1 MEINIPT
8 ASPFFTG
15 ISNQIMYCI
24 STPNLQ
30 SWNAS
35 NMYNNNE
42 QQKKPEN
49 ASIVQPVVNNHTP
62 QNQPPT
68 QYYYGNGNT
77 AITQNIQAFNQNYPP
92 ANIQSTSNDTSKVN
106 SGNFTNN
113 HDQNKNQHQEREN
126 RFFNDE
132 GRAFECAVVIS
143 YIIY

>member
-15 ISNQIMYCI
+15 IPNQIMYCI

-35 NMYNNNE
+35 NMYNNND

-49 ASIVQPVVNNHTP
+49 TSIVQPVVTTQTT
-62 QNQPPT
+62 QN

-77 AITQNIQAFNQNYPP
+77 AITQNIQAFNQNYPS
-92 ANIQSTSNDTSKVN
+92 ASNDTSKVN
-106 SGNFTNN
+106 SGNFSDNN
-113 HDQNKNQHQEREN
+113 DQNKNQQQEREN

-132 GRAFECAVVIS
+132 GRAFECAVVN
-143 YIIY
+143 